1 MDFCF
6 LVPNYNHPQRIR
18 ALVTALSEYR
28 LPIVIVDD
36 GSEQLTRDILI
47 AIAKANA
54 LVHLETLPYNQG
66 KGAAVKH
73 GLSIAQQMG
82 FTHAFQIDADFQ
94 HDISVLKRYFD
105 QARKRPKAMICG
117 KPVFDRSIP
126 KARLYGR
133 KFTDMWVII
142 ETLSRDIEDA
152 MCGFRI
158 YPVDASLA
166 VINHRFI
173 GNRMDFDTEILVR
186 LYWRGV
192 PLIFL
197 PVRVFYHP
205 DNTSNFRGLED
216 NVRISLMHTRLVLG
230 MLPRIPLL
238 LYRKW
243 SRRHD

>member
-1 MDFCF
+1 MDCCF

-18 ALVTALSEYR
+18 ALVTELSAYR

-36 GSEQLTRDILI
+36 GSEQQTKDILM
-47 AIAKANA
+47 AIAQSNA
-54 LVHLETLPYNQG
+54 LVHLETLPHNQG

-73 GLSIAQQMG
+73 GLKTAGQLG

-94 HDISVLKRYFD
+94 HDISVLESYLD
-105 QARKRPKAMICG
+105 QARKHPQAVICG
-117 KPVFDRSIP
+117 KPLFDHSIP

-133 KFTDMWVII
+133 KFTDMWVVI
-142 ETLSRDIEDA
+142 ETLSCDIEDA

-158 YPVDASLA
+158 YPVDISLA
-166 VINHRFI
+166 VIQSSSI

-192 PLIFL
+192 KLMFL

-216 NVRISLMHTRLVLG
+216 NIRISLMHTRLVIG

-243 SRRHD
+243 RQHD